1 MPISLFYK
9 EASRNCHSSG
19 INYEMSRIHDGAAL
33 AVKGPGLSRA
43 ASPRKFL
50 GPILP
55 CMPLPT
61 HIAGVG
67 QRPFDADQR
76 PNSVPSCTVSSN
88 HLAFFALAMAKTKV
102 YARVCTE
109 DVHNLRLNAATSRWG
124 GTSCRNPSL
133 PARITVRRILWVSSI
148 QVDCQADLMFDSRSL
163 ASSVAIL
170 GN

>member
-9 EASRNCHSSG
+9 EVSRNCHSSG

-33 AVKGPGLSRA
+33 AVKRPGLSRA

-61 HIAGVG
+61 HTVLRVLDSGHLMPI
-67 QRPFDADQR
+67 RDRTPFRVVQYR
-76 PNSVPSCTVSSN
+76 QTT
-88 HLAFFALAMAKTKV
+88 MAKAKV

-109 DVHNLRLNAATSRWG
+109 DVHNLQLNAATSRWG

-133 PARITVRRILWVSSI
+133 PARITVRPTH
-148 QVDCQADLMFDSRSL
+148 LMGFQHTS
-163 ASSVAIL
+163 
-170 GN
+170 